1 MVEFRDKYHTKKT
14 EVNVLKDKIE
24 KLSAELNRMKME
36 NNRLQDMFESRKY
49 QVNVSETKSK
59 VEYNLLQAY
68 RDIRTIIDD
77 FKNETIRKY

>member
-59 VEYNLLQAY
+59 VEYMLLQAY

>member
-59 VEYNLLQAY
+59 VEYNLL
-68 RDIRTIIDD
+68 
-77 FKNETIRKY
+77 